1 MFPLFDENPTRT
13 KPYITWS
20 LILINVLVFIWQISS
35 GSYESIIL
43 DYGEI
48 PIFVMTGQRL
58 YTLFSSMFLHA
69 DIFHIIGNMLYLFIF
84 GDNIEDRFGHIKY
97 LFLYLIFGV
106 IGGLAHSY
114 ITLMFNGFD
123 IFIPAIG
130 ASGAVSGVLGA
141 YIVLFPRARV
151 ISVAL
156 LFYFIR
162 IIRVPAIIFIGF
174 WFILQ
179 PLYVL
184 IGGTGVAY
192 WAHIGG
198 FIAGFISAL
207 IAKLILK
214 FQ

>member
-1 MFPLFDENPTRT
+1 
-13 KPYITWS
+13 
-20 LILINVLVFIWQISS
+20 
-35 GSYESIIL
+35 
-43 DYGEI
+43 
-48 PIFVMTGQRL
+48 
-58 YTLFSSMFLHA
+58 
-69 DIFHIIGNMLYLFIF
+69 
-84 GDNIEDRFGHIKY
+84 
-97 LFLYLIFGV
+97 
-106 IGGLAHSY
+106 
-114 ITLMFNGFD
+114 FNGFD

-184 IGGTGVAY
+184 IDGTGVAY